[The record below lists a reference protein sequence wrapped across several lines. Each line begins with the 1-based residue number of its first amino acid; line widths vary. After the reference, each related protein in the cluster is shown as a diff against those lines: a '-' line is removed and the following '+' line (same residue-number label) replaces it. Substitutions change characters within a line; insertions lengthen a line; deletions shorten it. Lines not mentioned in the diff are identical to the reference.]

1 MKLTRKVG
9 RVAVFVLA
17 FVWATLNAFLSLF
30 SLAIDTGLANTILDT
45 SLTGASFIAALAGSC
60 TICALLGKINGL
72 FS

>member
-30 SLAIDTGLANTILDT
+30 SLAIDTGLANTILNT
-45 SLTGASFIAALAGSC
+45 SLTGTSFITTFAGSC
-60 TICALLGKINGL
+60 TICALLGRIDSL
-72 FS
+72 F